1 MTNNKLKDDGGPAF
15 SRAAFEAENTFDDG
29 ARGMS
34 LRAWVMGQC
43 MAAAFACDTELHFND
58 GETYDQARARH
69 WRQVAEAA
77 AIAADAVIAELG
89 KS

>member
-1 MTNNKLKDDGGPAF
+1 MTNNNFRDDGGPAF
-15 SRAAFEAENTFDDG
+15 PRAAFESDNIIDEG
-29 ARGMS
+29 VRGMS

-43 MAAAFACDTELHFND
+43 VAAAFACDTELHLND

-77 AIAADAVIAELG
+77 AIAADAVIAERN